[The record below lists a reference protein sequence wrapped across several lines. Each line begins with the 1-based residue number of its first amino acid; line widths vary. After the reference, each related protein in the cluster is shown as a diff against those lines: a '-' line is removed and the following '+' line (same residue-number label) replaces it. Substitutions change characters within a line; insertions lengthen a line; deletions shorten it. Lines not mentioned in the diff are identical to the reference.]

1 MDTKRLENMTIKEAL
16 SEDIAQAIFKGT
28 VIVDPAPA
36 PFLPIT
42 PLVIGNKA
50 IKGIKYIFRKLQ

>member
-1 MDTKRLENMTIKEAL
+1 MGKKRLEDMTIKEAL
-16 SEDIAQAIFKGT
+16 SEDITQSVFKGM

-42 PLVIGNKA
+42 PLVIGKKA
-50 IKGIKYIFRKLQ
+50 IKGIKHIFSKSK